1 MGILEELFSLRG
13 RTALVTGGSSGIGYA
28 MAETIALAGAR
39 TVLLARRE
47 SELKAAAELIRA
59 KGSEAAAGRVEA
71 ADADETGASAGGG
84 VEVRGVE
91 VHWVVADVSDRER
104 LAEAAEEAVGLV
116 GEIDILV
123 NCAATNPRLP
133 LGTQSLAD
141 FDGIMAANL
150 AGPFQLGQRFGPRMA
165 ERGWGRIINI
175 GSQQSISA
183 FGDSGLY
190 GVSKAGL
197 AGLTRS
203 QAEAWSRRG
212 VCVNTIIP
220 GFVLT
225 PLTAVAA
232 SDPARVAALA
242 ARSMAGRNALPEDF
256 RGAALFLA
264 SGASAYVTGQLLFVD
279 GGFSVF

>member
-1 MGILEELFSLRG
+1 VGVLEELFSLSG

-28 MAETIALAGAR
+28 MAETLALAGAR

-47 SELKAAAELIRA
+47 AELKAAAEKIRA
-59 KGSEAAAGRVEA
+59 QGGEAHVVA
-71 ADADETGASAGGG
+71 ADVG
-84 VEVRGVE
+84 
-91 VHWVVADVSDRER
+91 DRER
-104 LAEAAEEAVGLV
+104 LAEAAEEAVALV
-116 GEIDILV
+116 GEIDVLV
-123 NCAATNPRLP
+123 NCAGSNPRP
-133 LGTQSLAD
+133 PMGEQGLAD
-141 FDGIMAANL
+141 YDAILAANL

-165 ERGWGRIINI
+165 ERGWGRIVNV

-183 FGDSGLY
+183 FGDSGVY
-190 GVSKAGL
+190 GVSKAGI

-212 VCVNTIIP
+212 VCVNTVIP

-232 SDPARVAALA
+232 ADPERVAYLA
-242 ARSMAGRNALPEDF
+242 ARSMAGRNGLPEDF

-264 SGASAYVTGQLLFVD
+264 SHASAYVTGQVLFVD
-279 GGFSVF
+279 GGFSVH

>member
-1 MGILEELFSLRG
+1 MIIGMRVLEELFSLRG

-47 SELKAAAELIRA
+47 AQLKAAAERIRQL
-59 KGSEAAAGRVEA
+59 
-71 ADADETGASAGGG
+71 GG
-84 VEVRGVE
+84 EVQ
-91 VHWVVADVSDRER
+91 WVVADVADRAR

-123 NCAATNPRLP
+123 NCAGANPRP
-133 LGTQSLAD
+133 ALGTQSLAD
-141 FDGIMAANL
+141 YDGILAANL
-150 AGPFQLGQRFGPRMA
+150 AGPFQLGQRFGPAMA
-165 ERGWGRIINI
+165 SRGWGRIVNV
-175 GSQQSISA
+175 GSQQSVSA
-183 FGDSGLY
+183 FGDSGVY
-190 GVSKAGL
+190 GVSKAAV

-203 QAEAWSRRG
+203 QAEAWSARG

-232 SDPARVAALA
+232 SDPERVRALA
-242 ARSMAGRNALPEDF
+242 ARSMTGRNGLPEDF

-264 SGASAYVTGQLLFVD
+264 SNASAYVTGQVLFVD
-279 GGFSVF
+279 GGFSVH